1 MELSSL
7 AAADRRTLETAL
19 RDGQSVALRL
29 DQLPRDRPADELV
42 PLVDRLHCRD
52 AGLDRSLRP
61 LLAPPARAGRRHRVT
76 AVIPCSRGTPLGLAA
91 LRAQDCVLDVLVLA
105 NGDVPA
111 QGDRV
116 LQVPW
121 EGHGTTRQRGVE
133 AASGD
138 YVLFTVDDALPR
150 GAGVVSTLVEALE
163 DGGFDAVFGRQLPW
177 PSADPITRARLRAW
191 TPPGDR
197 VRPVDQLDHVFALV
211 RRETLLREPL
221 PDVPIAEDLHWGRTH
236 RVGYVPQAPVVHS
249 HVRRPGALYRRT
261 RDIHREHGVLGD
273 APLVPS
279 FAALLQALPGVVRP
293 MLQAGPQEL
302 PNQLAELL
310 GQWRGGRGVVRP
322 PGPRPPD
329 PG

>member
-150 GAGVVSTLVEALE
+150 GAGVVSTLVEALGKRLCDLLQLRRRSSVALVTLGE
-163 DGGFDAVFGRQLPW
+163 LFG
-177 PSADPITRARLRAW
+177 
-191 TPPGDR
+191 
-197 VRPVDQLDHVFALV
+197 LDH
-211 RRETLLREPL
+211 
-221 PDVPIAEDLHWGRTH
+221 
-236 RVGYVPQAPVVHS
+236 
-249 HVRRPGALYRRT
+249 
-261 RDIHREHGVLGD
+261 
-273 APLVPS
+273 
-279 FAALLQALPGVVRP
+279 AAGVVRD
-293 MLQAGPQEL
+293 GEGGC
-302 PNQLAELL
+302 LAAEHCCAS
-310 GQWRGGRGVVRP
+310 WNVP
-322 PGPRPPD
+322 H
-329 PG
+329 